1 MNIILSRS
9 TAVLLLGFGLS
20 VFSGCV
26 TVEPAPDF
34 RRARDL
40 VEASTGFPD
49 IYNPEAPAITRQ
61 EIVAALADGLFIDEA
76 VRIGLL
82 NNRRLQSEFMSI
94 GVAKADWVQSGLLS
108 NPSLDMLV
116 RFPVDGGRSQIEGL
130 FVQNILELWRIP
142 LRKEI
147 SQHRVDD
154 AVFTIAR
161 IAADLVAD
169 TRSAYYEALAADEL
183 RTLAQ
188 DNLENARRT
197 YEAVRNLREGGV
209 ASQFDENL
217 AHGPVLEAHV
227 SLRARE
233 LEARNARRRIASL
246 LAIDV
251 DVDDLVLLDSL
262 PDPVAP
268 ELDVDTLIAIAKD
281 ARLDLQAY
289 RAALAAAAVRI
300 NFESGKALGE
310 LSIGISVERPAVVG
324 DTVVGPALTATIPI
338 FDQNQAQ
345 VSRAEY
351 LYLQAIKSLEAI
363 ELAMAQEIRGSVD
376 RAATAASMVAFYERE
391 LLPQAEQNLEFART
405 AYTSGQ
411 ATLIAML
418 ETQRTFIEARTGYI
432 QARRAAATATS
443 RLEQAVGRPL
453 SSLDVGQ
460 LTLPYQASPLGMGRA
475 HPAASHPNIGKTN
488 ST

>member
-9 TAVLLLGFGLS
+9 TAVLLLASGLCF
-20 VFSGCV
+20 FSGCA
-26 TVEPAPDF
+26 TVEPGPDF
-34 RRARDL
+34 LRVRDL
-40 VEASTGFPD
+40 VEASTGFPET
-49 IYNPEAPAITRQ
+49 YNPEAPAITRE
-61 EIVAALADGLFIDEA
+61 EIVAALADGLAIDEA

-82 NNRRLQSEFMSI
+82 NNRQLQSEFMSI

-147 SQHRVDD
+147 SQHGLDD

-161 IAADLVAD
+161 IAADLVAE

-188 DNLENARRT
+188 DNLENARRA
-197 YEAVRNLREGGV
+197 YGAVRSLREGGV

-217 AHGPVLEAHV
+217 SHGPVLEAHV
-227 SLRARE
+227 SLRARQ
-233 LEARNARRRIASL
+233 LEARNARRRVASL
-246 LAIDV
+246 LAIDI
-251 DVDDLVLLDSL
+251 DVDDLSLLDSL

-268 ELDVDTLIAIAKD
+268 QLDVDSLIAIAKD

-289 RAALAAAAVRI
+289 RAAMAAAAARI
-300 NFESGKALGE
+300 NFESGKAFGE
-310 LSIGISVERPAVVG
+310 LSIGISVERPAVAG
-324 DTVVGPALTATIPI
+324 DTVVGPAFTATIPI

-351 LYLQAIKSLEAI
+351 LYLQALKSLEAI
-363 ELAMAQEIRGSVD
+363 ELGMAQEIRGTAD
-376 RAATAASMVAFYERE
+376 RATTAASMVAFYQSE
-391 LLPQAEQNLEFART
+391 LLPQAQQNLEFATT

-411 ATLIAML
+411 TSLIAML
-418 ETQRTFIEARTGYI
+418 EAQRTFFEARTAYI
-432 QARRAAATATS
+432 QARQGAATAMA
-443 RLEQAVGRPL
+443 RLEQAIGRPL
-453 SSLDVGQ
+453 CELE
-460 LTLPYQASPLGMGRA
+460 SP
-475 HPAASHPNIGKTN
+475 N
-488 ST
+488 